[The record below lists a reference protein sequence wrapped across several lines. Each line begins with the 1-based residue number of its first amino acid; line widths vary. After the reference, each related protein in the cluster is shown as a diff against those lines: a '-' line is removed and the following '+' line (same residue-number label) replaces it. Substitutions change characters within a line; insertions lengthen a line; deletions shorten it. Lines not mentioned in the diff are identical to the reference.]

1 MVRTQIQ
8 IPDKLYGELKR
19 ICSERELSLAEI
31 ARRGLEYMV
40 KVCPPVGDAGTPKWE
55 LPLPINLGGSPLV
68 PEEYWRELANE
79 SLAVSE
85 KKSSYRGKK

>member
-55 LPLPINLGGSPLV
+55 LPVPLNLGGSPLV
-68 PEEYWRELANE
+68 PEKDWRELANE
-79 SLAVSE
+79 GSSLAE
-85 KKSSYRGKK
+85 RKSPYRGKK